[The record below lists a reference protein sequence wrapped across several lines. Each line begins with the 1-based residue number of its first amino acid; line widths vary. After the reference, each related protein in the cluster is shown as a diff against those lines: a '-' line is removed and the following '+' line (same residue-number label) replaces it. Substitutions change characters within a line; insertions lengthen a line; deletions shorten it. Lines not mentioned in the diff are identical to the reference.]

1 MSEEERQ
8 AQGERMRTSWE
19 RWQNMSDEEKQEA
32 SRELR
37 RRFEDWR
44 QSGSIELPDMILD

>member
-1 MSEEERQ
+1 
-8 AQGERMRTSWE
+8 MRTSWE